1 MWDHT
6 QLFLVGI
13 GANNAKLA
21 IYTALQE
28 HFPCY
33 TIFTTNIDNCSQHIN
48 ELSGDKIFNVVKE
61 IEIGD
66 SGESQPVKMATC
78 DLILQAENITRK
90 HAPYTAYYA
99 YVSAHLILEEKDCE
113 KLLKED
119 LADIQVTI
127 MNKEIAGAA
136 VHTNYFLELPGSNK
150 RLSLR
155 PAPIF
160 WNYRHYKR
168 VSDEN
173 AALSFESFLN
183 DSALVEIEGRE
194 LFLDKDTI
202 ISRDELTSAM
212 TCGAAGQMFGQV
224 LPIDH
229 PDELLAM
236 AIKNVSVI
244 VGGAFGYMI
253 PPGIF
258 INECTKTNSQVEDP
272 QHLQQQPTTTPNSQ
286 MEQESENRQL
296 LHHIQFIL
304 EKG

>member
-13 GANNAKLA
+13 GANDVKLT
-21 IYTALQE
+21 ICTALQ
-28 HFPCY
+28 HNFPRY
-33 TIFTTNIDNCSQHIN
+33 TIFTTNIDNCPQHIN
-48 ELSGDKIFNVVKE
+48 ELSGGKIFNVVKE
-61 IEIGD
+61 IEI
-66 SGESQPVKMATC
+66 EPEPVKMATC

-136 VHTNYFLELPGSNK
+136 VYTNYFLELPGANK

-168 VSDEN
+168 VRDDN
-173 AALSFESFLN
+173 TALSFESFLN

-212 TCGAAGQMFGQV
+212 TSSSDGKMFGQV

-236 AIKNVSVI
+236 AIKNVSVM

-253 PPGIF
+253 DPGMLID
-258 INECTKTNSQVEDP
+258 ECTETNSQAV
-272 QHLQQQPTTTPNSQ
+272 
-286 MEQESENRQL
+286 NRQL

-304 EKG
+304 EER

>member
-1 MWDHT
+1 MLDHK
-6 QLFLVGI
+6 QLFLIGI

-21 IYTALQE
+21 ICTALQE

-78 DLILQAENITRK
+78 DLILQAENIARK
-90 HAPYTAYYA
+90 HTRHTAYYA
-99 YVSAHLILEEKDCE
+99 YVSAHLILEEEDCKE
-113 KLLKED
+113 LLRED

-127 MNKEIAGAA
+127 KNKEIAGAA

-155 PAPIF
+155 SAPIF
-160 WNYRHYKR
+160 WNYRHYRR
-168 VSDEN
+168 VRDDN
-173 AALSFESFLN
+173 AAHSFEYFLN
-183 DSALVEIEGRE
+183 DSALVQIEGEE
-194 LFLDKDTI
+194 LFFSEDAV
-202 ISRDELTSAM
+202 ISQDEITSAM
-212 TCGAAGQMFGQV
+212 TNGADGIMFGQV
-224 LPIDH
+224 LPIDE
-229 PDELLAM
+229 PDELLTM

-244 VGGAFGYMI
+244 VGDAFGYMI
-253 PPGIF
+253 LPGML
-258 INECTKTNSQVEDP
+258 INECTHTNSQAEDP
-272 QHLQQQPTTTPNSQ
+272 QHLQQQSATTPNSQ
-286 MEQESENRQL
+286 MEQESVNRQL

-304 EKG
+304 EER